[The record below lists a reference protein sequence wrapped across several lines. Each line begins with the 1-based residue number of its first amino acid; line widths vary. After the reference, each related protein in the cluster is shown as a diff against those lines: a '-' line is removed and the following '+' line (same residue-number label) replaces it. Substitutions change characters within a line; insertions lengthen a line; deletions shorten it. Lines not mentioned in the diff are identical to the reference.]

1 MKLTFKK
8 LKKLIREQVESEPWE
23 RPTQPVVAQMHD
35 RSGVQ
40 SPGGEEMMAD
50 LKGEINAAKKRWMD
64 MYDVDAKKANFRL
77 AADITAIERLYE
89 ELLEAETPE
98 GEYMADRDVPEGLNT
113 LRTLWQQV
121 AGGKFSGDPFA
132 AEGAGEEKAH
142 EMAWGDESERVGHA
156 HPPDVPA
163 GYFGSMRESLTKSDL
178 KKLIRHMIKEDRA

>member
-98 GEYMADRDVPEGLNT
+98 GEYMADRDVPE
-113 LRTLWQQV
+113 
-121 AGGKFSGDPFA
+121 
-132 AEGAGEEKAH
+132 
-142 EMAWGDESERVGHA
+142 
-156 HPPDVPA
+156 
-163 GYFGSMRESLTKSDL
+163 
-178 KKLIRHMIKEDRA
+178 